1 MTLSLQQILQSHTT
15 GQPVVMGIL
24 NVTPDSFSDGG
35 LYAEPAAAL
44 RHVQQML
51 LDGADI
57 IDVGAESTR
66 PGAQRMSAD
75 EQKRRLEPI
84 LPAAVEAGALVSVDT
99 TRTEVARW
107 ALDAGAAILNDVS
120 AGSDD
125 PDMLP
130 LAAKRNVPI
139 VLMHMRGEPADM
151 QANPRYDDVVGQV
164 RDFLAG
170 RLAAARE
177 AGIPGGHCVIDP
189 GIGFGKRLEH
199 NLSLLAR
206 VEALASLG
214 VAVLVGPSRKRFIR
228 DISGQADPN
237 RRVGGTVAACLAGLC
252 GGATI
257 FRVHDVEPV
266 RQALEVARAI
276 RSAS

>member
-1 MTLSLQQILQSHTT
+1 
-15 GQPVVMGIL
+15 
-24 NVTPDSFSDGG
+24 
-35 LYAEPAAAL
+35 
-44 RHVQQML
+44 
-51 LDGADI
+51 
-57 IDVGAESTR
+57 
-66 PGAQRMSAD
+66 
-75 EQKRRLEPI
+75 
-84 LPAAVEAGALVSVDT
+84 
-99 TRTEVARW
+99 
-107 ALDAGAAILNDVS
+107 
-120 AGSDD
+120 
-125 PDMLP
+125 MLP
-130 LAAKRNVPI
+130 LAAERNVPI
-139 VLMHMRGEPADM
+139 VLMHMRGKPADM